1 MTDSALLYC
10 VAVGWLQPA
19 LRQTE
24 QRDTTVQCK
33 TNTTVLCS
41 ACVRAPFLT
50 AAVEGG
56 RKKPVKAGASC
67 ALGAGLAKSSNVSL
81 FYKISER
88 DYAAWLLVL
97 GCETL
102 FALLPSRLS
111 LVTQLFTLP
120 PLPTW
125 FFLFGLNT
133 MLFFR

>member
-24 QRDTTVQCK
+24 QRDTTVQYK

-67 ALGAGLAKSSNVSL
+67 ALRAGLAKSSNVPL
-81 FYKISER
+81 FY
-88 DYAAWLLVL
+88 
-97 GCETL
+97 
-102 FALLPSRLS
+102 
-111 LVTQLFTLP
+111 
-120 PLPTW
+120 
-125 FFLFGLNT
+125 
-133 MLFFR
+133 